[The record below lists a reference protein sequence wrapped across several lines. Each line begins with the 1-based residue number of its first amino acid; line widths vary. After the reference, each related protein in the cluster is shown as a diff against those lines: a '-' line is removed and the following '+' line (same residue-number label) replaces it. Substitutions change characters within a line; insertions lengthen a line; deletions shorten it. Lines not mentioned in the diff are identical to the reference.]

1 MLVSLYRYNPETDNA
16 PYMQDV
22 EIELPEGKDLM
33 VLDVLALAKEKD
45 PTVAFRRSCR
55 EGVCGS
61 DGMNMNGKN
70 GLACITPVSEVV
82 KNNKLVLRQLPGLPV
97 IRDLVVDMGLFYKQY
112 EKVMPYHVKDTPAPD
127 IERLQSP
134 EVREKLDGLYECI
147 LCA

>member
-70 GLACITPVSEVV
+70 GLACITPVSDVV
-82 KNNKLVLRQLPGLPV
+82 KNKSWFCARCLVFRSFV
-97 IRDLVVDMGLFYKQY
+97 IWWLIWACSTSSTK
-112 EKVMPYHVKDTPAPD
+112 K
-127 IERLQSP
+127 
-134 EVREKLDGLYECI
+134 
-147 LCA
+147 